1 MRMNTKFIALATGAF
16 LGAALFAGCALAQSA
31 SLFGGGP
38 YNVGV
43 GAGGGGGSGMDPAGG
58 GPGPSGNEWRAW
70 HSDPAATMAA
80 EPPGAAPGPAVVATP
95 TAGVAATP
103 ITGTKQRKKA
113 KAAN

>member
-1 MRMNTKFIALATGAF
+1 MVNKKSVALTTAVL
-16 LGAALFAGCALAQSA
+16 LGAASFTVSALAQSA

-70 HSDPAATMAA
+70 HPDPAATMAVYVAPA
-80 EPPGAAPGPAVVATP
+80 EPRRVH
-95 TAGVAATP
+95 
-103 ITGTKQRKKA
+103 RRR
-113 KAAN
+113 

>member
-1 MRMNTKFIALATGAF
+1 MVNRKSIALATAVLLGTTVFSVSAF
-16 LGAALFAGCALAQSA
+16 AQSA

-70 HSDPAATMAA
+70 HPDPSATMAV
-80 EPPGAAPGPAVVATP
+80 AVVAP
-95 TAGVAATP
+95 AEPRRVY
-103 ITGTKQRKKA
+103 RRR
-113 KAAN
+113 